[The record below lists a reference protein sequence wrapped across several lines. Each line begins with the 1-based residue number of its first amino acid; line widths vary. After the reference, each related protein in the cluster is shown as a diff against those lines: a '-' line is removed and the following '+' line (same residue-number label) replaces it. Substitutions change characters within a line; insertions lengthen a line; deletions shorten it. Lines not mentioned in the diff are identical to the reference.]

1 VGKTWG
7 SLCPLCRHHPELV
20 NPDKVEKTR
29 GQSWR
34 ARYSKNFINTGTNF
48 SIAGYRYSTS
58 GYYGMQDVLDSYGDS
73 NALQDRRRNR
83 AELTMSQTLGNNF
96 GSLTLSGVREDYWN
110 SSKSMTSW
118 SVGYNNDWHNI
129 SYGLTWTYSKNANSS
144 SYGNGNAKTYDHDQL
159 LALNISV
166 PLDKFLPQTWANYGM
181 NASKS
186 RGTTHSIGING
197 VALDNHAL
205 SWNVQQVTA
214 RITWV
219 IPGT

>member
-1 VGKTWG
+1 
-7 SLCPLCRHHPELV
+7 
-20 NPDKVEKTR
+20 
-29 GQSWR
+29 
-34 ARYSKNFINTGTNF
+34 
-48 SIAGYRYSTS
+48 
-58 GYYGMQDVLDSYGDS
+58 MQDVLDSYGDS

-205 SWNVQQVTA
+205 SWNVQQGYGTDNVGYTGNMNGDYKGTYGEITA
-214 RITWV
+214 GY
-219 IPGT
+219 GTDKNSDRLNYGLQGALLFTGKA